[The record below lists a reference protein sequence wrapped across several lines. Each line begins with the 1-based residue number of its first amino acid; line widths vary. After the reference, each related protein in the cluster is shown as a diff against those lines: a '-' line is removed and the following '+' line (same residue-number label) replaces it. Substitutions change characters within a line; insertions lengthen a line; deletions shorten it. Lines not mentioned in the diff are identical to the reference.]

1 MTNYTILV
9 PQKFQNTED
18 YATDDTSRSVGRR
31 YESESFNHME
41 HHLEKIRLEDGAD
54 TEGKE
59 VV

>member
-1 MTNYTILV
+1 MTLAG
-9 PQKFQNTED
+9 QS
-18 YATDDTSRSVGRR
+18 ALSRR
-31 YESESFNHME
+31 YERESFNHME